1 MGVTMKKLFIMMLIP
16 AMNFVAFSYNF
27 NLEYNVILNA
37 RHQISNLSK
46 SCPVFGAA
54 FLRAIRPF
62 FLSRPFQRDSKMV

>member
-54 FLRAIRPF
+54 FLRGSAAF
-62 FLSRPFQRDSKMV
+62 FPPCPFQKASEMV